1 MSELEHIA
9 TIVTQELAAFEQEY
23 AEQMHSSVEL
33 ANNVGKYI
41 TRHKGKLIRPLLTML
56 SAGAS
61 NGTVDDHIVHM
72 AVALELLHNSS
83 LIHDDVVD
91 NSNLRRGMPT
101 INSYLGNK
109 VAVLCGDLYL
119 AKVMSLL
126 CAYANT
132 AEMAVINRTAIE
144 MSEGELLQQQTCR
157 ITNLD
162 EANYIVTIDKKTASL
177 MAACC
182 EIGSIS
188 KNNTDYT
195 KQLKEFGV
203 HYGRAFQM
211 HDDML
216 DYMPMANTG
225 KPYGNDIQEKKITL
239 PLLCFLRQTS
249 ESRRNAIM
257 EILQQNTIDEI
268 AATQIVAEVADS
280 EALHEVQEHIDIE
293 SALALEQL
301 SILPPSKYKNGLQA
315 MIQLL

>member
-1 MSELEHIA
+1 
-9 TIVTQELAAFEQEY
+9 
-23 AEQMHSSVEL
+23 
-33 ANNVGKYI
+33 
-41 TRHKGKLIRPLLTML
+41 ML

-126 CAYANT
+126 CAHANT

-162 EANYIVTIDKKTASL
+162 ESNYIVTIDKKTASL

-195 KQLKEFGV
+195 KRLKVFGV

-249 ESRRNAIM
+249 ESRRESIM
-257 EILQQNTIDEI
+257 NMLHQNTIDEI
-268 AATQIVAEVADS
+268 TATQIVAEVADS
-280 EALHEVQEHIDIE
+280 EALLEVQKHIDIE

-301 SILPPSKYKNGLQA
+301 SKLPPSKYKNGLQA